1 MIYLMMKNLS
11 NMIQV
16 TLNQLFQ
23 EYIELIDL
31 LQSEQTIRTKKG
43 YYRKHIKEPYGDK
56 NINDLKYKDFQ
67 TLINNLLKSG
77 LKPKTVKNIKDLLQ
91 VIYKMAIKLEYTSY
105 NPLLDVELPKFDN
118 KRYFSYS
125 LEHQQK
131 LIKAILNFQEPIYK
145 DIFLFLLHG
154 RRLNEVLSIQWE
166 MIDLNEKIYYIP
178 AKINKAKRN
187 MSYSMTD
194 ELFEMLTSNYIQA
207 KKEQKLS
214 IPLGYVFKNPKT
226 GKKFVDLRKAWK
238 RLLKTENLPHTRI
251 HDIRHLVGTYS
262 INHLEIPIEKVSHT
276 LGHTS
281 IEVTQKYITI
291 NPDTARDVCENIFNS
306 IKN

>member
-1 MIYLMMKNLS
+1 MSGIMKS
-11 NMIQV
+11 I
-16 TLNQLFQ
+16 TLNQLFN
-23 EYIELIDL
+23 EYIELVEL
-31 LQSEQTIRTKKG
+31 LQSNQTIRTKKG

-67 TLINNLLKSG
+67 LLINNLLKLG
-77 LKPKTVKNIKDLLQ
+77 LKPKTVKNIKDNLQ
-91 VIYKMAIKLEYTSY
+91 VVYKMAVKLEYATH

-131 LIKAILNFQEPIYK
+131 LIKAIINFQEPIYK
-145 DIFLFLLHG
+145 NIFFFLLHG
-154 RRLNEVLSIQWE
+154 RRLNEVLSIEWD
-166 MIDLNEKIYYIP
+166 MIDLNERLYYIP

-187 MSYSMTD
+187 MSYRMSDKLHDILLHTYQKAT
-194 ELFEMLTSNYIQA
+194 L
-207 KKEQKLS
+207 EQKTS

-226 GKKFVDLRKAWK
+226 NKKYVDLRKAWK
-238 RLLKTENLPHTRI
+238 RLLKTENLPHTKI
-251 HDIRHLVGTYS
+251 HDIRHLIGTYS

-281 IEVTQKYITI
+281 IEVTQKYITV
-291 NPDTARDVCENIFNS
+291 NPNTAKEVVESIFNS
-306 IKN
+306 IES